1 MGAGR
6 RKMPATWV
14 YAVVTNAPHRYAQR
28 FAARALTEAP
38 YVALLVRT
46 NFVMDADRRGRWL
59 DRNEPTRV
67 YYVLPRLPMMHREGW
82 QGKRST
88 SNTPFAWVVWQEGA
102 PRSFPQRVYW
112 KELPRIKK
120 SSHSRKAA

>member
-1 MGAGR
+1 
-6 RKMPATWV
+6 MPAAWV
-14 YAVVTNAPHRYAQR
+14 GGVVTNPPYRYAQG
-28 FAARALTEAP
+28 FAARALAEVP
-38 YVALLVRT
+38 YVAFLVRT
-46 NFVMDADRRGRWL
+46 NFIMDAERRGRWL

-67 YYVLPRLPMMHREGW
+67 YYLLPRLPAMHREGW
-82 QGKRST
+82 QGNRVS

-112 KELPRIKK
+112 KELPGIKK